1 MNEIIIYTTNDGM
14 YYTFCIFIAWYLS
27 ERGYKVKFIK
37 DNNEIKECLKIKNN
51 AIIPYGIE
59 QQELF
64 FNSKIYSLLDNKS
77 SCYNLLKKYGNIL
90 KDTKINLIKSYTK
103 DYIKNK
109 NKNIKK
115 KFIIKPNTGL
125 GSRGIIFV
133 EDYIYNLINDYPD
146 YQIQDIIN
154 NDCGYELSCV
164 CKDGKVIS
172 SICIKTTIIKR
183 TLYSYMKG
191 ISGVTCYNKNL
202 LEFAKKILENIKY
215 NGFIEFEFIE
225 ENKKIYFM
233 ECNARLSGWVNNEYF
248 FEKIIIPY
256 LKEFYK
262 INIPTLINYSNDNN
276 IIMCDKKSRI
286 NIVKSIFLNLK
297 NLENILNKGEFG
309 LIYFKYLFNL

>member
-1 MNEIIIYTTNDGM
+1 MKEIILYITNDGE
-14 YYTFCIFIAWYLS
+14 YYFFCIFIAWYLS
-27 ERGYKVKFIK
+27 QRGYKVKFIK
-37 DNNEIKECLKIKNN
+37 DIKECLKIKNN

-64 FNSKIYSLLDNKS
+64 FNSKIYSLLDNKTG
-77 SCYNLLKKYGNIL
+77 CYNLLEKYSNIL

-115 KFIIKPNTGL
+115 KFIIKPNTGH
-125 GSRGIIFV
+125 GSKGIIYA
-133 EDYIYNLINDYPD
+133 EDYIYNLINKYPD

-154 NDCGYELSCV
+154 NECGYELSCV
-164 CKDGKVIS
+164 CKDGKLIS
-172 SICIKTTIIKR
+172 SICIKTTIVKR
-183 TLYSYMKG
+183 SFISYIKG
-191 ISGVTCYNKNL
+191 INGIVCYKKNL

-215 NGFIEFEFIE
+215 NGFVEFEFIE
-225 ENKKIYFM
+225 ENKKIYLM

-262 INIPTLINYSNDNN
+262 INIPTQLNYSNDKN
-276 IIMCDKKSRI
+276 IIFSDVKSR
-286 NIVKSIFLNLK
+286 LNLVK
-297 NLENILNKGEFG
+297 TTILNFENLENIINKGEFG
-309 LIYFKYLFNL
+309 LTYIMNLF